1 LGELRLSRVF
11 INLLMAD
18 LVTLSD
24 YKEAEGISS
33 PKDDL
38 RISRIIPSIS
48 QLVKTYCGN
57 TIVDF
62 YSSNKIEDFDVYWD
76 TYAVQL
82 TESPVV
88 SVVTVQER
96 GGYDEPYA
104 TLTTGAYEYYLDTR
118 TDSIVRTNES
128 GGRLN
133 WKQGVASVRV
143 TYKAGYA
150 STPQDLRLA
159 VFDLITYYL
168 RDEHKERRTL
178 GGATIQNQSST
189 TQRDNVAFPDHIKRV
204 LDLYKNF

>member
-1 LGELRLSRVF
+1 
-11 INLLMAD
+11 MAD

-38 RISRIIPSIS
+38 RISRIIPSVS

-62 YSSNKIEDFDVYWD
+62 YSNNKIEEFDVYWD

-88 SVVTVQER
+88 SIVTVQER
-96 GGYDEPYA
+96 GGYDEAYA

-118 TDSIVRTNES
+118 TDSVVRTNES

-133 WKQGVASVRV
+133 WKQGVGAVKV
-143 TYKAGYA
+143 TYRAGYA

-189 TQRDNVAFPDHIKRV
+189 TQRDNVALPDHIKRV